1 MIQRVGTIAY
11 KLELPAESKIHPIFH
26 VSQLKKVKGPILVTA
41 ELPKEL
47 NGDLEMDVTPE
58 ALLGIRYSDSS
69 EKLTC
74 NRRHLGIF

>member
-1 MIQRVGTIAY
+1 M
-11 KLELPAESKIHPIFH
+11 
-26 VSQLKKVKGPILVTA
+26 SQLKKVKGAILVTA